1 MPKESWQSIP
11 LPSILLPNNPPP
23 PAPIRVRRCQRIGKG
38 MDAKGIMAKHS
49 FAIHSFAKNFAA
61 LCTMMQNI

>member
-1 MPKESWQSIP
+1 
-11 LPSILLPNNPPP
+11 
-23 PAPIRVRRCQRIGKG
+23 